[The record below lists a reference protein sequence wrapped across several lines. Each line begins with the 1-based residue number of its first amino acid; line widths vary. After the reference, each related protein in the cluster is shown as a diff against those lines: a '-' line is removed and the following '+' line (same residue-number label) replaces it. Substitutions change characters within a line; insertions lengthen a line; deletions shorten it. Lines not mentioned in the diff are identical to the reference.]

1 MNGQATCGS
10 RSLDTASESGGSK
23 SEDSSFAPTSGD
35 GVPEAGRCGA
45 TTADSPPR
53 ERWVLRSNGNQPWTG
68 RQRRL
73 EWLLGV
79 GAPKSPHRLRGARL
93 SSRVSPGG
101 RVRAD
106 PGLPAST
113 PPAWGRVADSRPLAT
128 GIWKLGTHRPARRS
142 LAPPLAPPLA
152 GTSVTV
158 CRSGA
163 VFRAARTSPPWL
175 GLHP

>member
-53 ERWVLRSNGNQPWTG
+53 QRWVLRAKRNQPWTG
-68 RQRRL
+68 
-73 EWLLGV
+73 
-79 GAPKSPHRLRGARL
+79 HRGAWNGCWALGRPSL
-93 SSRVSPGG
+93 RTAFGVRAFPRAFPPGG